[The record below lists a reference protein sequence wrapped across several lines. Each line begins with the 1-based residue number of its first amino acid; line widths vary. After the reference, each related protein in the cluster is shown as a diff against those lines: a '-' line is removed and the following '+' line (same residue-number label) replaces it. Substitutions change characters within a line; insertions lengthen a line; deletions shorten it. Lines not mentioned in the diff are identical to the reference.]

1 MSIIFSL
8 DNLKAKELLPVRPV
22 DGNKGTFGRVLIIAG
37 SATMVGCCELAV
49 TGAFR
54 CGAGLVTLAF
64 PDCLYIPL
72 TSRLTENT
80 FLPLPSKD
88 GKLSTECLPG
98 LIKELN
104 KYDVVVF
111 GCGVGKNDDIQKI
124 LQGIIKNCEKPL
136 IIDADGLNTLS
147 ENTAILKCAK
157 TDILLTPHPGEMSRL
172 TKKDIDYIN
181 ENREKVVT
189 DFVKEY
195 NVNVLLK
202 GHNTLICK
210 NDAITMCINKTG
222 NSGLSK
228 GGSGDLL
235 SGMIAGF
242 TPASKGDLY
251 KAACLG
257 AYIHGY
263 SAELVSEE
271 LTEFSTL
278 PTDCAKKIG
287 KAIKIISES
296 EWHYKKTI
304 FNIALCYSFCFFCK
318 LQ

>member
-1 MSIIFSL
+1 MENKFSL
-8 DNLKAKELLPVRPV
+8 DNNKAKELLPVRQK

-80 FLPLPSKD
+80 FMPLPCKN
-88 GKLSTECLPG
+88 GKLSVECLPQ

-104 KYDVVVF
+104 KFDVVVF
-111 GCGVGKNDDIQKI
+111 GCGVGKNDDIKEI
-124 LQGIIKNCEKPL
+124 LCEIILNCEKPL
-136 IIDADGLNTLS
+136 ILDADALNALA
-147 ENTAILKCAK
+147 ENTDILKYAK
-157 TDILLTPHPGEMSRL
+157 NKVLLTPHPGEMARL
-172 TKKDIDYIN
+172 IRKDIEYI
-181 ENREKVVT
+181 EKNREKVVT
-189 DFVKEY
+189 DFAKEY

-210 NDAITMCINKTG
+210 NDATIICVNKTG
-222 NSGLSK
+222 NTGLSK

-242 TPASKGDLY
+242 TPALKGSLY

-257 AYIHGY
+257 AYIHGL
-263 SAELVSEE
+263 SAELASEE
-271 LTEFSTL
+271 ISEFSTL

-287 KAIKIISES
+287 KVIKVISES
-296 EWHYKKTI
+296 E
-304 FNIALCYSFCFFCK
+304 
-318 LQ
+318 